1 MARRSLERRLLAGV
15 LGLFAVPTLVAIAA
29 LYLLYRRGVLAD
41 PATLAVTLA
50 VGGLTL
56 MGYLAVVA
64 HGLGRALVGHLRA
77 IRRGAELIAT
87 VNPDHRIALRTGDEL
102 EALAEEVNGLGDRL
116 SAARW
121 KLDLEVARATRAFAE
136 ERARLAAILVDLDE
150 GVVAVAG
157 DGRITLANRVASE
170 LLVGSAPL
178 LGRSLLD
185 LVEPEP
191 VAGLLER
198 VKRGEPVSG
207 RVGLQ
212 RRGKGMLEAGV
223 TPLTDADAHVI
234 GLILALRDPAR
245 SAGGS
250 VAALAGGDAS
260 PRPAAGLASGV
271 GAREPGPSRPLLYD
285 FSYFDTAVGE
295 AGAAERARRLADLTF
310 VVLDTETTGLRVQE
324 GHRVVSLAA
333 VRVGAGTVRAHE
345 AFDALVRP
353 GRPIP
358 AASTRFHG
366 ITDAMVAAAPPMEE
380 VLPAFL
386 QYAGEAPLVG
396 HEVAFD
402 LEFLDAQAL
411 RLSLPRLAWN
421 RTVLDTRLISS
432 LVHGPDVSHSLEAVS
447 ERLGVTIL
455 ARHSA
460 LGDALATAEVL
471 VRLLELLA
479 RRGITTLGELLE
491 ALERLPRP

>member
-1 MARRSLERRLLAGV
+1 MSRRSLERRLLAGV
-15 LGLFAVPTLVAIAA
+15 LALFAVPTLVAIAA
-29 LYLLYRRGVLAD
+29 LLLLYRRGVLAD
-41 PATLAVTLA
+41 PTTLAVTLA

-56 MGYLAVVA
+56 MGYLAMVA
-64 HGLGRALVGHLRA
+64 HGLGRALVGHLHA

-87 VNPDHRIALRTGDEL
+87 VNPDHRIALQTGDEL
-102 EALAEEVNGLGDRL
+102 EALAEEVNRLGDRL
-116 SAARW
+116 TAARRA
-121 KLDLEVARATRAFAE
+121 LDREGLRATRAFAE
-136 ERARLAAILVDLDE
+136 ERARLAAILADLDE

-157 DGRITLANRVASE
+157 DGRITLANRAASE
-170 LLVGSAPL
+170 LLVGNAPM

-198 VKRGEPVSG
+198 VRRGEPVSG
-207 RVGLQ
+207 RVGLE
-212 RRGKGMLEAGV
+212 RRGKGRLEAGV

-234 GLILALRDPAR
+234 GLILAIRDPAR
-245 SAGGS
+245 SAGGAPAT
-250 VAALAGGDAS
+250 VPGMDA
-260 PRPAAGLASGV
+260 PRRPAAGLTSGV
-271 GAREPGPSRPLLYD
+271 GVSEPGPPRPLLYD
-285 FSYFDTAVGE
+285 FSYFDTVARE
-295 AGAAERARRLADLTF
+295 TGAAGRARRLADLTF
-310 VVLDTETTGLRVQE
+310 VVLDTETTGLHLQQ

-333 VRVGAGTVRAHE
+333 VRVDGGTVRAHE
-345 AFDALVRP
+345 AFDLLIHP

-386 QYAGEAPLVG
+386 RYAGEAPLVG
-396 HEVAFD
+396 HEIVFD
-402 LEFLDAQAL
+402 LEFLEADAL
-411 RLSLPRLAWN
+411 RLGLPRLAGN

-432 LVHGPDVSHSLEAVS
+432 LVHGSDVSHSLEAVS

-460 LGDALATAEVL
+460 LGDALATAEVF
-471 VRLLELLA
+471 VRLLELLG
-479 RRGITTLGELLE
+479 RRGISTLGELLT

>member
-1 MARRSLERRLLAGV
+1 MSRRSLERRLLAGV
-15 LGLFAVPTLVAIAA
+15 LALFAVPAMVAVVA
-29 LYLLYRRGVLAD
+29 LYLLYRRNVLGD
-41 PATLAVTLA
+41 PATLAVTLV
-50 VGGLTL
+50 VGVVTL

-64 HGLGRALVGHLRA
+64 HGLGRALVRHLRA

-116 SAARW
+116 SAARRE
-121 KLDLEVARATRAFAE
+121 LDLEVARATRAFAE

-234 GLILALRDPAR
+234 GLILAIRDPAR

-250 VAALAGGDAS
+250 VATLPGGDAP

-271 GAREPGPSRPLLYD
+271 GAGEPGPSRPLLYD

-295 AGAAERARRLADLTF
+295 TGAAERARRLADLTF

-333 VRVGAGTVRAHE
+333 VRVGAGMVRAHE

-380 VLPAFL
+380 VFPAFL
-386 QYAGEAPLVG
+386 RYAGEAPLVG
-396 HEVAFD
+396 HEIAFD
-402 LEFLDAQAL
+402 LAFLDAQAL

-479 RRGITTLGELLE
+479 RRGITTLGGLLK
-491 ALERLPRP
+491 ALERRPRP

>member
-15 LGLFAVPTLVAIAA
+15 LALFALPTVVAAAA

-41 PATLAVTLA
+41 PVTLA
-50 VGGLTL
+50 LTLAIGGLTL
-56 MGYLAVVA
+56 MGYLALVA
-64 HGLGRALVGHLRA
+64 HGLGRALVGHLHA

-87 VNPDHRIALRTGDEL
+87 VNPDHRIALHTGDEL
-102 EALAEEVNGLGDRL
+102 EALAEEVNVLGDRL
-116 SAARW
+116 TAARRA
-121 KLDLEVARATRAFAE
+121 LELEGLRATRAFAE
-136 ERARLAAILVDLDE
+136 ERARLVAILADLDE

-157 DGRITLANRVASE
+157 DGRITLANRVAGE
-170 LLVGSAPL
+170 LLAGGAPL

-185 LVEPEP
+185 LVEPDP

-198 VKRGEPVSG
+198 VKRGETVSG
-207 RVGLQ
+207 RLGLR
-212 RRGKGMLEAGV
+212 RRGQGLLEGGV
-223 TPLTDADAHVI
+223 TTLTDADAHPI
-234 GLILALRDPAR
+234 GLILAVRDPAR
-245 SAGGS
+245 SAWRP
-250 VAALAGGDAS
+250 AS
-260 PRPAAGLASGV
+260 PRPERDGVPGPAAGLTSGV
-271 GAREPGPSRPLLYD
+271 GASEPAPPGPLLYD
-285 FSYFDTAVGE
+285 FSYFDSVAGE
-295 AGAAERARRLADLTF
+295 TGAADRARRLADVTF
-310 VVLDTETTGLRVQE
+310 VVLDTETTGLRAQE

-353 GRPIP
+353 ERPIP

-366 ITDAMVAAAPPMEE
+366 ITDAMVAAAPPMDE

-396 HEVAFD
+396 HEIAFD
-402 LEFLDAQAL
+402 LGFLDAEAL
-411 RLSLPRLAWN
+411 RLGLPRLARN
-421 RTVLDTRLISS
+421 RAVLDTRLISS
-432 LVHGPDVSHSLEAVS
+432 LVHGPDLSHSLEAVT

-471 VRLLELLA
+471 VRLIDLLA
-479 RRGITTLGELLE
+479 RRGILTLGELLV
-491 ALERLPRP
+491 ALERRPRA

>member
-1 MARRSLERRLLAGV
+1 MSRRSLERQLLAGV
-15 LGLFAVPTLVAIAA
+15 LALFAVPAVVGSAA

-50 VGGLTL
+50 IGGLTL

-64 HGLGRALVGHLRA
+64 HGLGRVLVGHLRA
-77 IRRGAELIAT
+77 IRRGAELMAT

-116 SAARW
+116 SAARRA
-121 KLDLEVARATRAFAE
+121 LDLEGARATRALAD
-136 ERARLAAILVDLDE
+136 ERARLAAILADLNE
-150 GVVAVAG
+150 GVVAVAS
-157 DGRITLANRVASE
+157 DGRITLANRVAGE
-170 LLVGSAPL
+170 LLAGGAPL
-178 LGRSLLD
+178 LGRSLLE

-191 VAGLLER
+191 VADLLDR
-198 VKRGEPVSG
+198 VRRGEPMSS
-207 RVGLQ
+207 RVEL
-212 RRGKGMLEAGV
+212 RRHGQGVLEAGV
-223 TPLTDADAHVI
+223 TALTDSDAKPI

-245 SAGGS
+245 SAGGPTLNRTGREGVS
-250 VAALAGGDAS
+250 
-260 PRPAAGLASGV
+260 RPAAGLASGV
-271 GAREPGPSRPLLYD
+271 GAGEPGPPRPLLYD
-285 FSYFDTAVGE
+285 FSYFDTVARE
-295 AGAAERARRLADLTF
+295 TGAAARAGRLADLTF

-333 VRVGAGTVRAHE
+333 VRVGAGRVRAHE
-345 AFDALVRP
+345 AFDALVGP

-380 VLPAFL
+380 IFPAL
-386 QYAGEAPLVG
+386 LRYAGESPLVG
-396 HEVAFD
+396 HEIAFD
-402 LEFLDAQAL
+402 LGFLDAEAS
-411 RLSLPRLAWN
+411 RLGLPRLARN
-421 RTVLDTRLISS
+421 RAVLDTRLISS

-447 ERLGVTIL
+447 ARLGVTII

-460 LGDALATAEVL
+460 LGDALATGEVL
-471 VRLLELLA
+471 VRLIDLLA

-491 ALERLPRP
+491 ALERRPRP

>member
-1 MARRSLERRLLAGV
+1 MSRRSLDRRLLVGV
-15 LGLFAVPTLVAIAA
+15 LGLFAVPTLVATAA

-41 PATLAVTLA
+41 PTTLAVTLA

-77 IRRGAELIAT
+77 IQRGAELIAT
-87 VNPDHRIALRTGDEL
+87 VHPDHRIALRTGDEL
-102 EALAEEVNGLGDRL
+102 EALAEEINGLGDRL
-116 SAARW
+116 SAARRE
-121 KLDLEVARATRAFAE
+121 LDLEVARATRAFAD
-136 ERARLAAILVDLDE
+136 ERARLAAILADLDE

-157 DGRITLANRVASE
+157 DGRISLANRVAKE
-170 LLVGSAPL
+170 LLVGGAPL

-198 VKRGEPVSG
+198 VKRGELVSG
-207 RVGLQ
+207 RVELP
-212 RRGKGMLEAGV
+212 RRGQGPLEAGV
-223 TPLTDADAHVI
+223 TPLTDADAHTI
-234 GLILALRDPAR
+234 GLILAIRDPAR
-245 SAGGS
+245 SVEGAATTVPGGE
-250 VAALAGGDAS
+250 VS
-260 PRPAAGLASGV
+260 PWPAAGLASGV
-271 GAREPGPSRPLLYD
+271 GASVPGPPRPVLYD
-285 FSYFDTAVGE
+285 FSYFDTVARE
-295 AGAAERARRLADLTF
+295 AGGANHARRLADLTF

-333 VRVGAGTVRAHE
+333 VRVGVGAVRAHDT
-345 AFDALVRP
+345 FDALVHP

-386 QYAGEAPLVG
+386 RYAGEAPVVG
-396 HEVAFD
+396 HEITFD

-411 RLSLPRLAWN
+411 RLGLPRLAWN

-432 LVHGPDVSHSLEAVS
+432 LVHGSDVSHSLEAVS

-471 VRLLELLA
+471 VRLFDLLA

-491 ALERLPRP
+491 ALERRPRP